1 MKRVELGEGRL
12 SMRFVSSALPN
23 EKMVGF
29 QAYDI
34 GVVRE
39 G

>member
-23 EKMVGF
+23 EKDGG
-29 QAYDI
+29 I
-34 GVVRE
+34 SGVRYWSC
-39 G
+39 